1 MEEYSSADI
10 STRVTLARENE
21 KYRDELLREKAGTAL
36 RMIRRIH
43 GEKFSYVRMTDIEK
57 EQEALLAIMD
67 VIRDF
72 DPDKS
77 LNFDGFLKWKIM
89 GRLKAQ
95 ARFQRKYDDRVT
107 NYGVIIEPAE
117 DESFMPG
124 ESRLMS
130 MELPKEFAILKTGG
144 KLVSLRG
151 MPNGEFAVRTGMP
164 AFKRMLLKFAGRKYD
179 QMAAKKNQKYYFIFV
194 HEDGAGLERISEIFA
209 QRHIE
214 ASVDEVF
221 ALEDVNKA
229 LKKVAGGKSKGKTVI
244 RVNK

>member
-10 STRVTLARENE
+10 STRVTLAKENE

-36 RMIRRIH
+36 RMLRRLH
-43 GEKFSYVRMTDIEK
+43 GEKFSFVRMTDIEK

-67 VIRDF
+67 VIQDF

-107 NYGVIIEPAE
+107 NYDLIVEPADDE
-117 DESFMPG
+117 DFISG

-130 MELPKEFAILKTGG
+130 ME
-144 KLVSLRG
+144 
-151 MPNGEFAVRTGMP
+151 
-164 AFKRMLLKFAGRKYD
+164 Y
-179 QMAAKKNQKYYFIFV
+179 QKYEVSGALSPEEYVCRAYEKSFV
-194 HEDGAGLERISEIFA
+194 AD
-209 QRHIE
+209 
-214 ASVDEVF
+214 
-221 ALEDVNKA
+221 
-229 LKKVAGGKSKGKTVI
+229 
-244 RVNK
+244 

>member
-36 RMIRRIH
+36 RMLRRLH

-57 EQEALLAIMD
+57 EQESLLAIMD
-67 VIRDF
+67 VIQDF

-95 ARFQRKYDDRVT
+95 ARFQRKYEDRVT

-130 MELPKEFAILKTGG
+130 MEYQKYEVSGALSPEEYVCRACEKRSVAAQVARLPEREKEFISWEFGLSGNGYHSLEETAIYFN
-144 KLVSLRG
+144 LRKS
-151 MPNGEFAVRTGMP
+151 T
-164 AFKRMLLKFAGRKYD
+164 
-179 QMAAKKNQKYYFIFV
+179 AKK
-194 HEDGAGLERISEIFA
+194 
-209 QRHIE
+209 IE
-214 ASVDEVF
+214 AS
-221 ALEDVNKA
+221 ALSI
-229 LKKVAGGKSKGKTVI
+229 LKNELAV
-244 RVNK
+244 

>member
-10 STRVTLARENE
+10 STRVTLAKENE
-21 KYRDELLREKAGTAL
+21 KYRDEFLREKAGTAL

-107 NYGVIIEPAE
+107 NYDMIAEPVD
-117 DESFMPG
+117 DENFISV

-130 MELPKEFAILKTGG
+130 MEYQKYEESGALSTEEYICRACEKRAVAVQVARLPEREKEFISWEFGLSGNG
-144 KLVSLRG
+144 YHSLEETALYF
-151 MPNGEFAVRTGMP
+151 N
-164 AFKRMLLKFAGRKYD
+164 LRKST
-179 QMAAKKNQKYYFIFV
+179 ARK
-194 HEDGAGLERISEIFA
+194 
-209 QRHIE
+209 IE
-214 ASVDEVF
+214 AR
-221 ALEDVNKA
+221 ALSILRKELAV
-229 LKKVAGGKSKGKTVI
+229 
-244 RVNK
+244 

>member
-10 STRVTLARENE
+10 STRVTLAKENE

-43 GEKFSYVRMTDIEK
+43 GEKFSYVRMTDVEK

-72 DPDKS
+72 DQDKS

-95 ARFQRKYDDRVT
+95 ARFQRKYDDRMT
-107 NYGVIIEPAE
+107 NYDEIVETAE
-117 DESFMPG
+117 DENFISG

-130 MELPKEFAILKTGG
+130 MEYQKYEESGALSPEEYVCRTCEKSSVAAALAGLPEREKEFISWEFGLSGNGYHSLEETAIYFN
-144 KLVSLRG
+144 LRKST
-151 MPNGEFAVRTGMP
+151 A
-164 AFKRMLLKFAGRKYD
+164 RK
-179 QMAAKKNQKYYFIFV
+179 
-194 HEDGAGLERISEIFA
+194 
-209 QRHIE
+209 IE
-214 ASVDEVF
+214 AR
-221 ALEDVNKA
+221 ALSILRKELAV
-229 LKKVAGGKSKGKTVI
+229 
-244 RVNK
+244 

>member
-10 STRVTLARENE
+10 STRVTLAKENE

-72 DPDKS
+72 DQDKS

-95 ARFQRKYDDRVT
+95 ARFQRKYDDRMT
-107 NYGVIIEPAE
+107 NYDEIVEPAE
-117 DESFMPG
+117 DENFISG

-130 MELPKEFAILKTGG
+130 MEYQKYEESGALSPEEYVCRVCEKSAVVAAVAGLPEREKEFISWEFGLSGNG
-144 KLVSLRG
+144 YHSLEETALYF
-151 MPNGEFAVRTGMP
+151 N
-164 AFKRMLLKFAGRKYD
+164 LRKST
-179 QMAAKKNQKYYFIFV
+179 ARK
-194 HEDGAGLERISEIFA
+194 
-209 QRHIE
+209 IE
-214 ASVDEVF
+214 AR
-221 ALEDVNKA
+221 ALSILRKELAV
-229 LKKVAGGKSKGKTVI
+229 
-244 RVNK
+244 

>member
-36 RMIRRIH
+36 RMLRRLH

-57 EQEALLAIMD
+57 EQESLLAIMD
-67 VIRDF
+67 VIQDF

-107 NYGVIIEPAE
+107 NYDLIVEPADDE
-117 DESFMPG
+117 DFISG

-130 MELPKEFAILKTGG
+130 MEYQKYEESGALSPEEYVCRNCEKSSVAAQVAGLPEREKEFISWEFGLSGNG
-144 KLVSLRG
+144 YHSLEETALYF
-151 MPNGEFAVRTGMP
+151 N
-164 AFKRMLLKFAGRKYD
+164 LRKST
-179 QMAAKKNQKYYFIFV
+179 ARK
-194 HEDGAGLERISEIFA
+194 
-209 QRHIE
+209 IE
-214 ASVDEVF
+214 AR
-221 ALEDVNKA
+221 ALSILRKELVM
-229 LKKVAGGKSKGKTVI
+229 
-244 RVNK
+244 

>member
-36 RMIRRIH
+36 RMLRRLH

-57 EQEALLAIMD
+57 EQESLLAIMD
-67 VIRDF
+67 VIQDF

-95 ARFQRKYDDRVT
+95 ARFQRKYDDWVT
-107 NYGVIIEPAE
+107 NYDVIVEPAE
-117 DESFMPG
+117 DESFMHG

-130 MELPKEFAILKTGG
+130 ME
-144 KLVSLRG
+144 
-151 MPNGEFAVRTGMP
+151 
-164 AFKRMLLKFAGRKYD
+164 
-179 QMAAKKNQKYYFIFV
+179 NQKYEVSGALSPEEYVCRACEKRSVAAQVARLPEREKEFISWEFGLSGNGYHSLEETAIYFNLRKST
-194 HEDGAGLERISEIFA
+194 AKK
-209 QRHIE
+209 IE
-214 ASVDEVF
+214 AR
-221 ALEDVNKA
+221 ALSI
-229 LKKVAGGKSKGKTVI
+229 LKNELAV
-244 RVNK
+244 

>member
-10 STRVTLARENE
+10 STRVTLAKENE
-21 KYRDELLREKAGTAL
+21 KYRDELLREKARTAL
-36 RMIRRIH
+36 HMIRRIH

-95 ARFQRKYDDRVT
+95 ARFQRKYDDRMT
-107 NYGVIIEPAE
+107 NYDEIVEPAE
-117 DESFMPG
+117 DENFMSG

-130 MELPKEFAILKTGG
+130 MEYQKYEESGALSPEEYVCRTCEKSFVAAQVARLPEREKEFISWEFGLSGNG
-144 KLVSLRG
+144 YHSLEETALYF
-151 MPNGEFAVRTGMP
+151 N
-164 AFKRMLLKFAGRKYD
+164 LRKST
-179 QMAAKKNQKYYFIFV
+179 ARK
-194 HEDGAGLERISEIFA
+194 
-209 QRHIE
+209 IE
-214 ASVDEVF
+214 AR
-221 ALEDVNKA
+221 ALSILRKELAV
-229 LKKVAGGKSKGKTVI
+229 
-244 RVNK
+244 

>member
-10 STRVTLARENE
+10 STRVTLAKENE

-57 EQEALLAIMD
+57 EQESLLAIMD
-67 VIRDF
+67 VIQDF

-107 NYGVIIEPAE
+107 NYDVIIEPAE

-130 MELPKEFAILKTGG
+130 MEYQKYVESGALSPEEYVCRNCEKSSVAAQVAGLPEREKEFISWEFGLSGNG
-144 KLVSLRG
+144 YHSLEETALYF
-151 MPNGEFAVRTGMP
+151 N
-164 AFKRMLLKFAGRKYD
+164 LRKST
-179 QMAAKKNQKYYFIFV
+179 ARK
-194 HEDGAGLERISEIFA
+194 
-209 QRHIE
+209 IE
-214 ASVDEVF
+214 AR
-221 ALEDVNKA
+221 ALSILRKELV
-229 LKKVAGGKSKGKTVI
+229 V
-244 RVNK
+244 

>member
-10 STRVTLARENE
+10 STRVTLAKENE

-36 RMIRRIH
+36 RMLRRIH

-67 VIRDF
+67 VIQDF

-130 MELPKEFAILKTGG
+130 MEYQKYEESGALSPEEYVYRNCEKSSVAAQVAGLPEREKEFISWEFGLSGNGYHSLEETAIYFNLRKSTAKKIEARALSILKNE
-144 KLVSLRG
+144 L
-151 MPNGEFAVRTGMP
+151 AV
-164 AFKRMLLKFAGRKYD
+164 
-179 QMAAKKNQKYYFIFV
+179 
-194 HEDGAGLERISEIFA
+194 
-209 QRHIE
+209 
-214 ASVDEVF
+214 
-221 ALEDVNKA
+221 
-229 LKKVAGGKSKGKTVI
+229 
-244 RVNK
+244 

>member
-10 STRVTLARENE
+10 STRVTLAKENE

-36 RMIRRIH
+36 RMLRRLH

-89 GRLKAQ
+89 GRLKVQ

-107 NYGVIIEPAE
+107 NYDLIVEPAD
-117 DESFMPG
+117 DENFLSG
-124 ESRLMS
+124 KSRLLS
-130 MELPKEFAILKTGG
+130 MEYQKYEESGALSPEKYVCRACEKSFVVDQVAELPEREKEFISWEFGLSGNG
-144 KLVSLRG
+144 YHSL
-151 MPNGEFAVRTGMP
+151 EET
-164 AFKRMLLKFAGRKYD
+164 AFYFNLRKST
-179 QMAAKKNQKYYFIFV
+179 ARK
-194 HEDGAGLERISEIFA
+194 
-209 QRHIE
+209 IE
-214 ASVDEVF
+214 AR
-221 ALEDVNKA
+221 ALSILRKELAV
-229 LKKVAGGKSKGKTVI
+229 
-244 RVNK
+244 

>member
-10 STRVTLARENE
+10 STRVTLAKENE

-36 RMIRRIH
+36 RMLRRLH

-57 EQEALLAIMD
+57 EQESLLAIMD
-67 VIRDF
+67 VIQDF

-89 GRLKAQ
+89 GRMKAQ

-107 NYGVIIEPAE
+107 NYDVIIEPAE

-130 MELPKEFAILKTGG
+130 IEFQKYEESGALSLEEYVCRACEKSSVAAQVAGLPEREKEFISWEFGLSGNG
-144 KLVSLRG
+144 YHSLEETALYF
-151 MPNGEFAVRTGMP
+151 N
-164 AFKRMLLKFAGRKYD
+164 LRKST
-179 QMAAKKNQKYYFIFV
+179 ARK
-194 HEDGAGLERISEIFA
+194 
-209 QRHIE
+209 IE
-214 ASVDEVF
+214 AR
-221 ALEDVNKA
+221 ALSILRKELAV
-229 LKKVAGGKSKGKTVI
+229 
-244 RVNK
+244 

>member
-21 KYRDELLREKAGTAL
+21 KYRDELLREKVGTAL
-36 RMIRRIH
+36 RMLRRIH
-43 GEKFSYVRMTDIEK
+43 GEKFSFVRMTDIEK

-67 VIRDF
+67 VIQDF

-107 NYGVIIEPAE
+107 NYDLIVEPADDE
-117 DESFMPG
+117 DFISG

-130 MELPKEFAILKTGG
+130 MEYQKYEESGALSPEEYVYRNCEKSSVAAQVAGLPEREKEFISWEFGLSGNG
-144 KLVSLRG
+144 YHSLEETALYF
-151 MPNGEFAVRTGMP
+151 N
-164 AFKRMLLKFAGRKYD
+164 LRKST
-179 QMAAKKNQKYYFIFV
+179 ARK
-194 HEDGAGLERISEIFA
+194 
-209 QRHIE
+209 IE
-214 ASVDEVF
+214 AR
-221 ALEDVNKA
+221 ALSILRKELAV
-229 LKKVAGGKSKGKTVI
+229 
-244 RVNK
+244 

>member
-43 GEKFSYVRMTDIEK
+43 GEKFSYVRMTDVEK

-72 DPDKS
+72 DQDKS

-95 ARFQRKYDDRVT
+95 ARFQRKYDDRMT
-107 NYGVIIEPAE
+107 NYDEIVETAE
-117 DESFMPG
+117 DENFMSG

-130 MELPKEFAILKTGG
+130 MEYQKYEESGALSPEEYVCRTCEKSSVAAALAGLPEREKEFISWEFGLSGNGYHSLEETAIYFN
-144 KLVSLRG
+144 LRKST
-151 MPNGEFAVRTGMP
+151 A
-164 AFKRMLLKFAGRKYD
+164 RK
-179 QMAAKKNQKYYFIFV
+179 
-194 HEDGAGLERISEIFA
+194 
-209 QRHIE
+209 IE
-214 ASVDEVF
+214 AR
-221 ALEDVNKA
+221 ALSILRKELAV
-229 LKKVAGGKSKGKTVI
+229 
-244 RVNK
+244 

>member
-10 STRVTLARENE
+10 STRVTLAKENE

-36 RMIRRIH
+36 RMLRRLH

-57 EQEALLAIMD
+57 EQESLLAIMD
-67 VIRDF
+67 VILDF

-107 NYGVIIEPAE
+107 NYDVIVEPAE
-117 DESFMPG
+117 DENFISG

-130 MELPKEFAILKTGG
+130 MEF
-144 KLVSLRG
+144 
-151 MPNGEFAVRTGMP
+151 
-164 AFKRMLLKFAGRKYD
+164 
-179 QMAAKKNQKYYFIFV
+179 QKYEESGALSPEEYVCRAYEKSFV
-194 HEDGAGLERISEIFA
+194 ADQVAGLPEREKGFISWEFGLSGNGYHSLEETAIYFNLRKSTA
-209 QRHIE
+209 RKIE
-214 ASVDEVF
+214 AR
-221 ALEDVNKA
+221 ALSIIKNELAV
-229 LKKVAGGKSKGKTVI
+229 
-244 RVNK
+244 

>member
-36 RMIRRIH
+36 RMLRRLH

-57 EQEALLAIMD
+57 EQESLLAIMD
-67 VIRDF
+67 VIQDF

-95 ARFQRKYDDRVT
+95 ARFQRKYDDWVT
-107 NYGVIIEPAE
+107 NYDVIVEPAE
-117 DESFMPG
+117 DESFMHG

-130 MELPKEFAILKTGG
+130 MEYQKYEVSGALSPEEYVCRACEKRSVAAQVARLPEREKEFISWEFGLSGNGYHSLEETAIYFNLRKSTAKKIEARALSILKNE
-144 KLVSLRG
+144 L
-151 MPNGEFAVRTGMP
+151 AV
-164 AFKRMLLKFAGRKYD
+164 
-179 QMAAKKNQKYYFIFV
+179 
-194 HEDGAGLERISEIFA
+194 
-209 QRHIE
+209 
-214 ASVDEVF
+214 
-221 ALEDVNKA
+221 
-229 LKKVAGGKSKGKTVI
+229 
-244 RVNK
+244 

>member
-21 KYRDELLREKAGTAL
+21 KYRDELLREKVGTAL
-36 RMIRRIH
+36 RMLRRIH

-67 VIRDF
+67 VIQDF

-107 NYGVIIEPAE
+107 NYDVIVEPAE
-117 DESFMPG
+117 DENFISG

-130 MELPKEFAILKTGG
+130 IEFQKYEESGALSPEEYVCRACEKSSVAAQVAGLPEREKEFISWEFGLSGNGYHSAIYFNLRKTT
-144 KLVSLRG
+144 
-151 MPNGEFAVRTGMP
+151 A
-164 AFKRMLLKFAGRKYD
+164 RK
-179 QMAAKKNQKYYFIFV
+179 
-194 HEDGAGLERISEIFA
+194 
-209 QRHIE
+209 IE
-214 ASVDEVF
+214 AR
-221 ALEDVNKA
+221 ALSILRKELAV
-229 LKKVAGGKSKGKTVI
+229 
-244 RVNK
+244 

>member
-36 RMIRRIH
+36 RMLRRLH

-57 EQEALLAIMD
+57 EQESLLAIMD
-67 VIRDF
+67 VILDF

-107 NYGVIIEPAE
+107 NYDLIVEPADDE
-117 DESFMPG
+117 DFISG

-130 MELPKEFAILKTGG
+130 MEYQKYEESGALSPEEYVYRNCEKSSVAAQVAGLPEREKEFISWEFGLSGNG
-144 KLVSLRG
+144 YHSLEETALYF
-151 MPNGEFAVRTGMP
+151 N
-164 AFKRMLLKFAGRKYD
+164 LRKST
-179 QMAAKKNQKYYFIFV
+179 ARK
-194 HEDGAGLERISEIFA
+194 
-209 QRHIE
+209 IE
-214 ASVDEVF
+214 AR
-221 ALEDVNKA
+221 ALSILRKELV
-229 LKKVAGGKSKGKTVI
+229 V
-244 RVNK
+244 